1 MISRKY
7 NGKSNVI
14 GDTLKNLR
22 KSKKLSRA
30 ALSNK
35 LMLLGIDINSDGIY
49 KIEKGRRILK
59 DFELTAIAMVL
70 EVSEVELLSSFRKE
84 LKNVIWFH
92 IIPAC
97 KAKIENKTHKKSAIN
112 PIVMTGL
119 IFLFFNCEVYKA
131 MTYRVVSVEPIM
143 QEVSKPISVS
153 TP

>member
-22 KSKKLSRA
+22 KLKKISRS

-70 EVSEVELLSSFRKE
+70 EVSEAELLSAFRKE
-84 LKNVIWFH
+84 LRNVI
-92 IIPAC
+92 
-97 KAKIENKTHKKSAIN
+97 
-112 PIVMTGL
+112 
-119 IFLFFNCEVYKA
+119 
-131 MTYRVVSVEPIM
+131 
-143 QEVSKPISVS
+143 
-153 TP
+153 

>member
-1 MISRKY
+1 MFYIGEKMISRKY

-30 ALSNK
+30 GLSNK

-70 EVSEVELLSSFRKE
+70 EVSEAELLSSFRKE
-84 LKNVIWFH
+84 LKNVI
-92 IIPAC
+92 
-97 KAKIENKTHKKSAIN
+97 
-112 PIVMTGL
+112 
-119 IFLFFNCEVYKA
+119 
-131 MTYRVVSVEPIM
+131 
-143 QEVSKPISVS
+143 
-153 TP
+153 

>member
-84 LKNVIWFH
+84 LKNVI
-92 IIPAC
+92 
-97 KAKIENKTHKKSAIN
+97 
-112 PIVMTGL
+112 
-119 IFLFFNCEVYKA
+119 
-131 MTYRVVSVEPIM
+131 
-143 QEVSKPISVS
+143 
-153 TP
+153 

>member
-14 GDTLKNLR
+14 GDTIKNLR
-22 KSKKLSRA
+22 KLKKISRS

-70 EVSEVELLSSFRKE
+70 EVSEAELLSAFRKE
-84 LKNVIWFH
+84 LRNVI
-92 IIPAC
+92 
-97 KAKIENKTHKKSAIN
+97 
-112 PIVMTGL
+112 
-119 IFLFFNCEVYKA
+119 
-131 MTYRVVSVEPIM
+131 
-143 QEVSKPISVS
+143 
-153 TP
+153 

>member
-30 ALSNK
+30 GLSNK

-70 EVSEVELLSSFRKE
+70 EVSEAELLSSFRKE
-84 LKNVIWFH
+84 LKNVI
-92 IIPAC
+92 
-97 KAKIENKTHKKSAIN
+97 
-112 PIVMTGL
+112 
-119 IFLFFNCEVYKA
+119 
-131 MTYRVVSVEPIM
+131 
-143 QEVSKPISVS
+143 
-153 TP
+153 

>member
-14 GDTLKNLR
+14 GDTLRNLR

-30 ALSNK
+30 GLSNK

-70 EVSEVELLSSFRKE
+70 EVSEAELLSSFRKE
-84 LKNVIWFH
+84 LKSVI
-92 IIPAC
+92 
-97 KAKIENKTHKKSAIN
+97 
-112 PIVMTGL
+112 
-119 IFLFFNCEVYKA
+119 
-131 MTYRVVSVEPIM
+131 
-143 QEVSKPISVS
+143 
-153 TP
+153 